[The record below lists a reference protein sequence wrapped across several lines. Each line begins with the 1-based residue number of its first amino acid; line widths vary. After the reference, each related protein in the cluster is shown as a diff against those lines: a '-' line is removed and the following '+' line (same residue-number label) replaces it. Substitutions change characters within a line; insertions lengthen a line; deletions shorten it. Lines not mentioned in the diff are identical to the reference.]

1 MLEFCSKSMGIR
13 NLILDFFKPL
23 AYGFLILYFI
33 IKINVVFVE
42 YERADILNYIYFL
55 SKGKVV
61 PVL

>member
-1 MLEFCSKSMGIR
+1 MGIR